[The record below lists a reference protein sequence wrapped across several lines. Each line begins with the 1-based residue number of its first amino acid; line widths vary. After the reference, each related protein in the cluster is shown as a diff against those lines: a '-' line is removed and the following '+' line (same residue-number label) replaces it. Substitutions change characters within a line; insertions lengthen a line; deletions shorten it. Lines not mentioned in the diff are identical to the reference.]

1 MITVFTDGCFDII
14 HAGHID
20 YLEESKRICQGGKLI
35 VGLNSD
41 ASMKRIKRKPFH
53 TQDNRKRVLE
63 ALKCVDEVIIFEED
77 TPLELI
83 KKIRPTYITK
93 GGDYEPEFVVGRE
106 YAMLKILDLYPSESS
121 SKILEFING
130 KT

>member
-1 MITVFTDGCFDII
+1 
-14 HAGHID
+14 
-20 YLEESKRICQGGKLI
+20 
-35 VGLNSD
+35 
-41 ASMKRIKRKPFH
+41 MKRIKRKPFH